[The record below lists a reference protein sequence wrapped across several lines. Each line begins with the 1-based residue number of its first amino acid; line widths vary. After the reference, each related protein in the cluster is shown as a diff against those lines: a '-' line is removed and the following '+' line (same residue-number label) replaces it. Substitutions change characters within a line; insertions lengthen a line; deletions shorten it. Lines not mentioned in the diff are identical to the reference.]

1 MKKIIRWIAIA
12 VSVIAIAA
20 VAFALWPTS
29 SKNLTADEAFLKK
42 PETIE
47 QGKYL
52 AVLGDCAACHS
63 TDSGKTYAG
72 GNAIESPIG
81 NMYSPNISPDN
92 EHGIGTYTLDD
103 FDRALRYGIRKD
115 GVSLY
120 PAMPY
125 PSYAKITDEDVIALY
140 AYFKYGVEPSNQAS
154 TANEIP
160 WPLSIR
166 FPMTYWRKMFAPNVE
181 SLDESKYN
189 DEKVARGAY
198 LVQGLAHCGAC
209 HTPRAITMQEIAL
222 DESKPEFLEGE
233 TLIDG
238 WVAINLLNNDDGL
251 KNWNEEDIVG
261 SLSMGKNKKGAVL
274 GSPMNEFIHESGQHI
289 TDEDLSAMVAY
300 LKILPAKAET
310 QPKFVVANKDAKP
323 EKTAVGFNLYRK
335 NCVSCHGMKG
345 DGNKGKYPELSA
357 NPTVLA
363 TNPQSVIR
371 VTLEGSKHSTV
382 NEQAKREAMKD
393 FSKKLSDQ
401 DVADISTFIRS
412 HWGNQAPAVTAEEVK
427 IIREKYIKE
436 D

>member
-1 MKKIIRWIAIA
+1 MKKNIRRFLIFIA
-12 VSVIAIAA
+12 VMLAGVVTFA
-20 VAFALWPTS
+20 VWPTTT
-29 SKNLTADEAFLKK
+29 KNLTMDESYLKK
-42 PETIE
+42 PEVIE

-63 TDSGKTYAG
+63 KDSGKTYTG

-81 NMYSPNISPDN
+81 NMYSPNITPDN
-92 EHGIGTYTLDD
+92 ETGIGKYTLDD

-125 PSYAKITDEDVIALY
+125 PSYAKISDDDVIALY
-140 AYFKYGVEPSNQAS
+140 AYFKYGVEPINQAS
-154 TANEIP
+154 AENEIP

-166 FPMTYWRKMFAPNVE
+166 FPMTFWRKIFAPNVE
-181 SLDESKYN
+181 PISESKYS
-189 DEKVARGAY
+189 DAKVARGAY

-209 HTPRAITMQEIAL
+209 HTPRAITMQEIGL
-222 DESKPEFLEGE
+222 DESSPEFLAGE

-289 TDEDLSAMVAY
+289 TPEDLSAMVAY
-300 LKILPAKAET
+300 LKTLPAKHED
-310 QPKFVVANKDAKP
+310 QPKFVVEERNLKP
-323 EKTAVGFNLYRK
+323 EKTAVGFDLYRK
-335 NCVSCHGMKG
+335 NCVACHGMKG

-371 VTLEGSKHSTV
+371 VTLEGSEHATV
-382 NEQAKREAMKD
+382 NESAKRESMKN
-393 FSKKLSDQ
+393 FAEKFSDQ
-401 DVADISTFIRS
+401 EVADISTFIRS
-412 HWGNQAPAVTAEEVK
+412 HWGNKAPAVSAEEVK
-427 IIREKYIKE
+427 KIREKYINN
-436 D
+436 